1 MCGIEK
7 KTAVIAGKTG
17 ETGRIK
23 KRGCLKRG
31 GLFFFQYRELY
42 GGWYG

>member
-23 KRGCLKRG
+23 KRLSQKRRP
-31 GLFFFQYRELY
+31 LSFSV
-42 GGWYG
+42 